1 MNVEIE
7 KTGDLSFSGLEDC
20 SWLQIWNNDF
30 VATMISIEL
39 FVANQTMITVFDF
52 IRSFFLCSNVYGV
65 AIYYLMFD
73 EQWERQLEKENYNVI
88 ALDICLRF
96 SIEILRGMLR

>member
-1 MNVEIE
+1 
-7 KTGDLSFSGLEDC
+7 
-20 SWLQIWNNDF
+20 
-30 VATMISIEL
+30 MISIEL

-73 EQWERQLEKENYNVI
+73 EQWERQLEKRKLKRHCFGYLFTLLN
-88 ALDICLRF
+88 
-96 SIEILRGMLR
+96 